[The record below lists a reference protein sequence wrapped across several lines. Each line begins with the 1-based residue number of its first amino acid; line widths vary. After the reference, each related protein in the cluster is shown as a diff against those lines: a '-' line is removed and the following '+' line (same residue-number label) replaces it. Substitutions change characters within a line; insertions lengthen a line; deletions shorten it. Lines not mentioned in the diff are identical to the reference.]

1 MSKRP
6 NITDLAQAAGVSP
19 ATVDRVLNNR
29 SKVREATA
37 QRVLLAAED
46 IGYHASGLL
55 KKRFQE
61 SKPRKTITL
70 LLQRSAEAFYQALGS
85 ALVNAAARQRDYQIQ
100 TNLIFMDEVAPAYIA
115 GQLQQ
120 VAEASDAVALVAL
133 DHHSINQVIEQLAAQ
148 GKPVITLLSQL
159 STQACAGHLGLDSRK
174 AGRSAAWAISRLA
187 KKEGEVGILLGS
199 HRYLNQ
205 EISEI
210 SFISYFRE
218 LGRNFRLL
226 DPILNL
232 DDDRLAAEAT
242 ANLLASHPDL
252 VALYSAGGGMAGMI
266 SALRS
271 EAADRD
277 LVVICNELTP
287 STREALNEGLVDM
300 VIATPVE
307 RLAAETLAL
316 FVRAFNAKGAQRFA
330 PVLLAPELHI
340 LENI

>member
-6 NITDLAQAAGVSP
+6 TITDLAQAAGVSP

-61 SKPRKTITL
+61 SKPHKTIAL
-70 LLQRSAEAFYQALGS
+70 LLQRSAEAFYQTLGV
-85 ALVNAAARQRDYQIQ
+85 ALVNAASRQRDYQIQ
-100 TNLIFMDEVAPAYIA
+100 TQLIFMDEVSPAYISS
-115 GQLQQ
+115 QLQQ
-120 VAEASDAVALVAL
+120 AAETSDAIALVAL
-133 DHHSINQVIEQLAAQ
+133 DHHSINQVIEQLANQ
-148 GKPVITLLSQL
+148 GIPVITLLSQL

-187 KKEGEVGILLGS
+187 KTEGEVGILLGS

-218 LGRNFRLL
+218 LGRSFRLL

-242 ANLLASHPDL
+242 AQLLASHPDL
-252 VALYSAGGGMAGMI
+252 TALYSAGGGMAGMI

-271 EAADRD
+271 EAADRK
-277 LVVICNELTP
+277 LIVICNELTP
-287 STREALNEGLVDM
+287 STRDALNEGLVDM

-307 RLAAETLAL
+307 RLAAEAIAL
-316 FVRAFNAKGAQRFA
+316 FVRAFNDKGEPRFA

-340 LENI
+340 RENI